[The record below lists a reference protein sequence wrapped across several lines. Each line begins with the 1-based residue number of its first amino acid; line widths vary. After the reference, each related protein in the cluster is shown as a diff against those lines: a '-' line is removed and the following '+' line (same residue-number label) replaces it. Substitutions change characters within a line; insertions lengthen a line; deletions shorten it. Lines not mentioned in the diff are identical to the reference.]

1 MFLHYRSLSIFHS
14 IFFLM
19 IRRPP
24 RSTRTDTLF
33 PYTTLFRSEDAAQQ
47 NAHSNTYGKIVSG
60 DSHCDGRQHHY
71 ARHLRVIS
79 EIAYR
84 PPGEWA
90 IENNNHESHKARDG
104 HLGHHWA
111 RRHKKTKQKE
121 TPEKR
126 GERPRSA
133 IPHVPH
139 RRPDNPATGNA
150 PKQDRR
156 TTSRN
161 PIHKW

>member
-84 PPGEWA
+84 PPGECA
-90 IENNNHESHKARDG
+90 DGYHDHDSHEGRDR
-104 HLGHHWA
+104 HLGHPWA
-111 RRHKKTKQKE
+111 KRHHDDEQKD
-121 TPEKR
+121 TRDKS
-126 GERPRSA
+126 GEP
-133 IPHVPH
+133 
-139 RRPDNPATGNA
+139 PATRSEE
-150 PKQDRR
+150 Q
-156 TTSRN
+156 TSELQSLMR
-161 PIHKW
+161 I